1 MFCLIQLGYHYVVY
15 IVHIVWLCLLVS
27 RPCGAASLKAS
38 HWAHPA
44 WVAYRGVDMFFSTNA
59 APFGQLVSRQTDCLS
74 LSLSVCLSAWL
85 SRCQLCVACIWLQW
99 TFQLFSIFT
108 GNCWIKT
115 ESIIAIEGARE
126 QERGR
131 EHIWKGNTIDTKICV
146 KRARKKETKGKRS
159 IKRKQQ
165 AAQKAADNF
174 QEIVIKRM
182 PSWQKINERAKLAHV
197 LGARDARDTWQE
209 TLATQATSDWK
220 RDTTIFQIIC

>member
-44 WVAYRGVDMFFSTNA
+44 WVAYRGVAMFFSTNA

-74 LSLSVCLSAWL
+74 LSLSVSLTVPLSAVCRL
-85 SRCQLCVACIWLQW
+85 HLTAMNFSA
-99 TFQLFSIFT
+99 FQHFHRKLLDKN
-108 GNCWIKT
+108 GKHNCHRRSKK
-115 ESIIAIEGARE
+115 AGK
-126 QERGR
+126 RGR

-146 KRARKKETKGKRS
+146 KRARKKETKEKRS

-209 TLATQATSDWK
+209 TQATQATSDWK